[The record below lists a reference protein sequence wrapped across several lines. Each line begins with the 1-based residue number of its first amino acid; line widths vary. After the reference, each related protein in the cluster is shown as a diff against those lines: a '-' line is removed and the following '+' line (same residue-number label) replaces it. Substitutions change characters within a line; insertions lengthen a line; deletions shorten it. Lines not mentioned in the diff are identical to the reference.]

1 VPPNVGAKANQILAN
16 DTLLKIEKKA
26 QKRSRALAREKHNEI
41 EAMVN
46 MALYA

>member
-1 VPPNVGAKANQILAN
+1 MPPNVGANANKMLTN
-16 DTLLKIEKKA
+16 ETLLKIEKKA
-26 QKRSRALAREKHNEI
+26 QKRSRALAREKLNEI